1 MNSVVAEKKFI
12 QERLGI
18 PYENLS
24 QSYLR
29 AESLLGSTK
38 STYQFFLQ
46 RGQVATPLVTE
57 NLLELND
64 QFIITHFRLA
74 IRGNTSSSPTDTD
87 ILNSIVHTYPAPSFF
102 GRASTSKLNCIYNAN
117 LSFTIDRKQFLPAF
131 PTNAFLRVP
140 TSQGANS
147 NIVNVGGLAAA
158 LSYVANVG
166 ATSPAG
172 LANGTQNY
180 VHEGY
185 DNGLFGFYVSEPT
198 LIDGRQTL
206 DLSLN
211 LGATVAFTSDPN
223 TYNIYAVFETRG
235 YLVVNAKS

>member
-29 AESLLGSTK
+29 AETQLSNL
-38 STYQFFLQ
+38 STYGFKLQ
-46 RGQVATPLVTE
+46 AGQVANPLVTE
-57 NLLELND
+57 KLLQLND
-64 QFIITHFRLA
+64 QFVITHFRVSLRYIDPSTTA
-74 IRGNTSSSPTDTD
+74 TPTATEQLSAQQYLYADPT
-87 ILNSIVHTYPAPSFF
+87 VFT
-102 GRASTSKLNCIYNAN
+102 STSANAKAIYNGN
-117 LSFTIDRKQFLPAF
+117 LAFIIDRKQFLPAF
-131 PTNAFLRVP
+131 PMNAFYRVP
-140 TSQGANS
+140 TTQSGAFLATAGTTGTPAATFTGNTG
-147 NIVNVGGLAAA
+147 VN
-158 LSYVANVG
+158 
-166 ATSPAG
+166 
-172 LANGTQNY
+172 
-180 VHEGY
+180 GY

-211 LGATVAFTSDPN
+211 LNASVSIATIGTDPMV
-223 TYNIYAVFETRG
+223 YATFEARG